1 MKSTFI
7 NAQEVK
13 ELLGVADAKAYN
25 IIREL
30 NTELKEK
37 GYMVVAGRVSRQYF
51 NERFYGAERSEENA
65 GL

>member
-13 ELLGVADAKAYN
+13 EILGVADAKVYN

-51 NERFYGAERSEENA
+51 NERFYGLTTEESEE
-65 GL
+65 